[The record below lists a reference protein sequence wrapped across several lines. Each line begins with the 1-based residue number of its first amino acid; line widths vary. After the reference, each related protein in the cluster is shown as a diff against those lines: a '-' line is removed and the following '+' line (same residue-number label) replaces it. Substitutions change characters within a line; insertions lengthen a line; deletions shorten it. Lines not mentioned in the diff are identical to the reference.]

1 MATRRRSGQTGQ
13 EDARPRQSTTD
24 DFQNS
29 KAGSN
34 NNMKKSVENTVFVK
48 FVPPSSNIRRHH
60 LVTLF
65 SQVGPIKKCS
75 VIFGGKNTKKEEGE
89 NAGEGDPTPA
99 APSSYGF
106 VKYLD
111 PSDAVA
117 AVQRYNNSVLPV
129 DTIAGS
135 GESMGE
141 STTTK
146 IRLKVELASAQA
158 TGAATKTK
166 QAPSPAAPSSSAS
179 HAPVV
184 PNTAKNS
191 GCRVIVR
198 NLSFYATE
206 RHLRQAIE
214 QELGKALP
222 GKDFAD
228 PAIVEIHIPTVAEA
242 ASPGSD
248 SANVKIHHRGFAF
261 VTFSSPEL
269 AKRCIQM
276 ATEPASAGI
285 WIKKRR
291 VSVESSVDKT
301 SYEKKK
307 QQQSKPSIN
316 PPTSQQQTQAR
327 NEDDLDS
334 DEDDVQSR
342 SSCSSRSSGSSSS
355 DEDEESESEND
366 LKSDGGIKDDGSPM
380 HSEKPADVSGVSL
393 KEKRTLFVRNLAF
406 DVVRQDLFLSFKP
419 FGRIESIYLNHD
431 LKTQLFKGTAFIT
444 YATHESASK
453 ALSTMTFLNAATTST
468 TGASE
473 SLAPAAATVG
483 VHCKGRPV
491 FGSWAVDKETA
502 QTLVLQKEET
512 KGVGAPGIAGSKGKD
527 KRHLYLL
534 TEGRV
539 DNTSGS
545 GGSATAWDDL
555 PASDQEKRQRAWSEK
570 NTKLRSPIFSINP
583 CRLSIRNLAKH
594 VDEAALRQLISSA
607 VQRGL
612 GYTNDD
618 TAPSK
623 RLVTAEDQIAHWKAA
638 GNMTTREILARIE
651 QVAVASTQNAA
662 SPTALGTGEEDTS
675 LVPTFDSKNLKKY
688 IPSVF
693 VVRDFPPVSKESSN
707 EKSSSSGVSRGFA
720 FVEFAEHLHALACLR
735 EINNN
740 PRYSAQYVAGGK
752 HAATLLLHH
761 TKNYESRGVQ
771 VPRLIVEFTV
781 ENVVKARQQVE
792 HREKQRENMI
802 TQRLD
807 HQTRREKVQQKGQLE
822 KKLKKGRGARQRER
836 KRAAQTETGQE
847 ANSECKRQKTGATIS
862 VMQPAALGNRSM
874 HIGAAA
880 ELAEERMDVIEAK
893 KPRKKKQK
901 SDPEEDDFAHLVESY
916 KQSFASVALESD
928 RTTSGVGDPI
938 HTREETL
945 KRGRWF
951 HSNQA

>member
-29 KAGSN
+29 KASS

-89 NAGEGDPTPA
+89 NAGEGDPTPV

-117 AVQRYNNSVLPV
+117 AVQRYNNSALPV
-129 DTIAGS
+129 DTITGS

-141 STTTK
+141 STT

-166 QAPSPAAPSSSAS
+166 QAPSTAAPSTNSAS

-214 QELGKALP
+214 QELSKAHP
-222 GKDFAD
+222 GRDSAD

-242 ASPGSD
+242 AAAGSD

-316 PPTSQQQTQAR
+316 PPTSQQQTQAH
-327 NEDDLDS
+327 NEDDLEN
-334 DEDDVQSR
+334 DEDDVESR
-342 SSCSSRSSGSSSS
+342 SSRSSRSSDGSSS

-366 LKSDGGIKDDGSPM
+366 LKSDGAIEDDESPM
-380 HSEKPADVSGVSL
+380 HSAKPADVAGASL

-406 DVVRQDLFLSFKP
+406 DVVRQDLFLAFKP

-453 ALSTMTFLNAATTST
+453 ALSSMTLLNAATTST

-473 SLAPAAATVG
+473 SLAPAAAIIG

-512 KGVGAPGIAGSKGKD
+512 KGAGAPGIASSKGKD

-534 TEGRV
+534 SEGRV
-539 DNTSGS
+539 DNSSGS

-607 VQRGL
+607 IQRGL

-618 TAPSK
+618 TALSK

-651 QVAVASTQNAA
+651 QVAVASAQNAV
-662 SPTALGTGEEDTS
+662 SPTALSTGEEDTS
-675 LVPTFDSKNLKKY
+675 LIPTFDSKNLKKY

-693 VVRDFPPVSKESSN
+693 VVRDFGPGSKESSS
-707 EKSSSSGVSRGFA
+707 EKSASSGVSRGFA

-761 TKNYESRGVQ
+761 TKNYESREVQ

-822 KKLKKGRGARQRER
+822 KNLKKGRGARQRER

-847 ANSECKRQKTGATIS
+847 ANSECKRQKTGANIS
-862 VMQPAALGNRSM
+862 MMQPAVLGNRSM
-874 HIGAAA
+874 HIGAT
-880 ELAEERMDVIEAK
+880 ELAEERVGAIHGVIEAR

-916 KQSFASVALESD
+916 KQSFASVAPESD
-928 RTTSGVGDPI
+928 RTKIGDPI